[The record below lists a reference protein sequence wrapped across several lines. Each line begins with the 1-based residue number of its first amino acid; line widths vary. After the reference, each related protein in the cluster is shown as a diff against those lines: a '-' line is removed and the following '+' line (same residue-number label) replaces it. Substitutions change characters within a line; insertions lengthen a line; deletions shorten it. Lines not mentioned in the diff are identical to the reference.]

1 MLKQAY
7 VSPESLPAAALRWEK
22 ALVGY
27 DRPAEALR
35 TEHSALL
42 VVDMQAFF
50 LDPESPAY
58 LPAAPAV
65 LPVVRSL
72 AAAARACARPAVFTV
87 YANDGRDPADP
98 MARRWRRPCP
108 PGSRWAALAPEL
120 AAGGSEG
127 VLEKPRYSAFR
138 GTALAEWL
146 AEREVSDLIIAGVM
160 TNLCVEAT
168 VRDAFELG
176 YSVHVPLDGTAA
188 ADEDLHVGSLKT
200 IALGFGRV
208 LRGRELAAELAGK
221 QRSQEID
228 GTRTTYPTRG
238 F

>member
-1 MLKQAY
+1 MLKRAY
-7 VSPESLPAAALRWEK
+7 VTPESLPAAALRWEK
-22 ALVGY
+22 SLVGFE
-27 DRPAEALR
+27 RPAQPLR
-35 TEHSALL
+35 PERSALL

-58 LPAAPAV
+58 LPAASAV

-72 AAAARACARPAVFTV
+72 AAAIRACARPAVFTV

-120 AAGGSEG
+120 AAGASEG
-127 VLEKPRYSAFR
+127 VLEKSRYSAFR

-146 AEREVSDLIIAGVM
+146 AEREISDLIIAGVM
-160 TNLCVEAT
+160 TNLCVEAA

-176 YSVHVPLDGTAA
+176 LSVHVPLDGTAA
-188 ADEDLHVGSLKT
+188 AGEDTHVGSLKT

-228 GTRTTYPTRG
+228 GTHQAYPSRG